1 MKMTKTAAIVLG
13 ALALNAFGVAA
24 QAKPHSDA
32 QLRQLS
38 RTFGHAGAKV
48 TVDAPARMPTSVG
61 AYESLSLGRQSYP
74 NPDRGPYPAPCGTAC
89 F

>member
-1 MKMTKTAAIVLG
+1 MKTKTAAAIILG
-13 ALALNAFGVAA
+13 ALALNAFGATA

-38 RTFGHAGAKV
+38 RTLGQSGPRV
-48 TVDAPARMPTSVG
+48 TVDVPRVPAPAGT
-61 AYESLSLGRQSYP
+61 YESYSLGRQSYP
-74 NPDRGPYPAPCGTAC
+74 NPDRGPYPAPCGTGC

>member
-1 MKMTKTAAIVLG
+1 MKMTKIATIVLG

-38 RTFGHAGAKV
+38 RTYAGARV

>member
-1 MKMTKTAAIVLG
+1 MKTKTAAAIILG
-13 ALALNAFGVAA
+13 ALALSAFGATA

-38 RTFGHAGAKV
+38 RTFGQLGPRV
-48 TVDAPARMPTSVG
+48 TVDVSRVPATG
-61 AYESLSLGRQSYP
+61 GTYESYSLGRQSYP
-74 NPDRGPYPAPCGTAC
+74 NPDRGPYPAPCGTGC

>member
-1 MKMTKTAAIVLG
+1 MNTKVAVMILG
-13 ALALNAFGVAA
+13 ALALNAFGAAA

-38 RTFGHAGAKV
+38 RTFGQPGARITIDV
-48 TVDAPARMPTSVG
+48 PLRLATRPG
-61 AYESLSLGRQSYP
+61 AYESFSLGRQSYP
-74 NPDRGPYPAPCGTAC
+74 NPDRGPYPAPCGTGC